1 MYKVRKHIFKILLLI
16 FAAFIIT
23 GCCIKPES
31 VDYSDITN
39 WAYFATGENKDADL
53 FLLCPTVYLG
63 DEHCFN
69 MSLKDEETKQTFV
82 GALNMQKGIYENN
95 TKMYAPFYQQAALSV
110 YEMDNSKSRRYF
122 DIAYRDTRKAF
133 LYYMQ
138 HQNNNRPL
146 ILAGFSQG
154 ADMALRLLKEFFS
167 EEAYQQRLVAAYI
180 IGWRVT
186 EEDLMQ
192 NPQLQMAQK
201 EDDTGVIISFNSEA
215 EFVEQSIIVP
225 RSTVGINP
233 LNWKTDSTPAPASMN
248 RGACFTDYSGNI
260 LNEFAEFTGAYL
272 HPERGTLKV
281 PDVDPEDYPPILE
294 IFEYGVFH
302 VYDYL
307 FFYRNL
313 QHNVGVR
320 IERFLQDHYPLD
332 Q

>member
-1 MYKVRKHIFKILLLI
+1 MRKPVFKILPLI
-16 FAAFIIT
+16 IFTAFIFT
-23 GCCIKPES
+23 GCCVKPET
-31 VDYSDITN
+31 VDYSDISN
-39 WAYFATGENKDADL
+39 WAYFAIGENKDADL
-53 FLLCPTVYLG
+53 FLICPTVYLG
-63 DEHCFN
+63 QGQCFN
-69 MSLKDEETKQTFV
+69 MSLKDEDTKQAFV

-95 TKMYAPFYQQAALSV
+95 TRMYAPFYQQAALSV
-110 YEMDNSKSRRYF
+110 YEMDSSRNRRYF
-122 DIAYRDTRKAF
+122 EIAYRDIRNAF
-133 LYYMQ
+133 LYYMKNRNQ
-138 HQNNNRPL
+138 DRPL

-167 EEAYQQRLVAAYI
+167 KEDYQQRLVAAYL

-186 EEDLMQ
+186 EEDMMQ
-192 NPQLQMAQK
+192 NPQLQLAQK

-215 EFVEQSIIVP
+215 EFIEQSIIVP
-225 RSTVGINP
+225 RSTRGINP

-248 RGACFTDYSGNI
+248 MGACFTDYSGNI
-260 LNEFAEFTGAYL
+260 VQEIDEFTGAYL

-281 PDVDPEDYPPILE
+281 PDVNPEDYPPILD

-320 IERFLQDHYPLD
+320 LAEFLQNHSPLN